1 MALPK
6 VFLDLMKFLD
16 PFIAAAKPYSLK
28 LQALVRA
35 RSIELS
41 ALAIEHSIELRALA
55 TEYSLQIRAFVA
67 RYPKH
72 VTAVLAAVLLG
83 GGGGAFAVANLGP
96 DASKLPVTI
105 LVEALETPHLE
116 AQVAALEQKTLK
128 LYRNDMTRG
137 SDTAESLLR
146 RLGLIDA
153 AAANFIRKTPEVRQA
168 LLNRSGR
175 NVSVEANEQQQLMTL
190 TTRWLKSDND
200 TQYQRMVI
208 TRTAHNQFSVRTDSA
223 PLSASVRMS
232 GGTVASSLYAASDE
246 ARLPDTV
253 TRQLA
258 DVFSGQIDFHRALR
272 KGAVFSVVY
281 ETLEAEGEPLRT
293 GRLLSAEIVNGQK
306 TYDAVWFQEPG
317 QKGAY
322 YTLKGDSLR
331 RAFLASPVP
340 YSRRTSGFGM
350 REHPIFHTQRAH
362 TGVDYAAPT
371 GTAAIAVSDGV
382 VVESGF
388 QGGYGNMVVVQH
400 NPRQSTVYAHLS
412 RINVRKGQS
421 IKQGDT
427 VGAVGSTGWATGPH
441 LHFEFRIGGRHVDP
455 LTLAQQGSAE
465 PISTALRPQFN
476 QRAQFARS
484 QLMAAAQMRQGNV
497 Q

>member
-1 MALPK
+1 MNFINR
-6 VFLDLMKFLD
+6 FLT
-16 PFIAAAKPYSLK
+16 IAKPYCL
-28 LQALVRA
+28 
-35 RSIELS
+35 ELW
-41 ALAIEHSIELRALA
+41 ALAIAHSHTLRAV
-55 TEYSLQIRAFVA
+55 VA
-67 RYPKH
+67 RHPKH
-72 VTAVLAAVLLG
+72 VTAALALVLLG

-96 DASKLPVTI
+96 DASNLPVRI
-105 LVEALETPHLE
+105 LVENLETPHLE
-116 AQVAALEQKTLK
+116 QQIAELEQKTLK
-128 LYRNDMTRG
+128 LYRNDITRG

-146 RLGLIDA
+146 RLGLLDSA
-153 AAANFIRKTPEVRQA
+153 AAAYIRQTPEVRQA

-175 NVSVEANEQQQLMTL
+175 NVSVEANEQQQLLTL
-190 TTRWLKSDND
+190 TTRWLKNDND

-208 TRTAHNQFSVRTDSA
+208 TRNDNNKFSVRTDSA
-223 PLSASVRMS
+223 PLTASVRMT

-246 ARLPDTV
+246 ARLPDNV

-281 ETLEAEGEPLRT
+281 ETLEAEGEPLRA
-293 GRLLSAEIVNGQK
+293 GRLLSAEITNDKK

-322 YTLKGDSLR
+322 YTMSGDSLR
-331 RAFLASPVP
+331 RAFLASPMP

-362 TGVDYAAPT
+362 MGVDYAAPT
-371 GTAAIAVSDGV
+371 GTPVISVADGV

-388 QGGYGNMVVVQH
+388 SGGFGNMVVVQH
-400 NPRQSTVYAHLS
+400 NARQSTVYAHLS
-412 RINVRKGQS
+412 KIGVRKGQAV
-421 IKQGDT
+421 KQGDNL
-427 VGAVGSTGWATGPH
+427 GAVGSTGWATGPH
-441 LHFEFRIGGRHVDP
+441 LHFEFRINGRHVDP
-455 LTLAQQGSAE
+455 LTLAQQGSSE
-465 PISTALRPQFN
+465 PISAALRPQFD
-476 QRAQFARS
+476 QRAQYART

>member
-1 MALPK
+1 MNFFNQLVTK
-6 VFLDLMKFLD
+6 
-16 PFIAAAKPYSLK
+16 AKPYSL
-28 LQALVRA
+28 
-35 RSIELS
+35 ELLDM
-41 ALAIEHSIELRALA
+41 AKDHSETLRQL
-55 TEYSLQIRAFVA
+55 LA

-72 VTAVLAAVLLG
+72 ITTVVAAVLLG

-96 DASKLPVTI
+96 DAAKLPVST
-105 LVEALETPHLE
+105 LVETIQTPNLEI
-116 AQVAALEQKTLK
+116 QVAALEQLSLK
-128 LYRNDMTRG
+128 LYRNDITRG

-146 RLGLIDA
+146 RLGLVDS
-153 AAANFIRKTPEVRQA
+153 AAANYIRKTPEVRQA

-175 NVSVEANEQQQLMTL
+175 NVSVEANEQQQMLTL

-200 TQYQRMVI
+200 SQFQRMVI
-208 TRTAHNQFSVRTDSA
+208 TRSADNKFSVRTDTA
-223 PLSASVRMS
+223 PLTASVRMA

-258 DVFSGQIDFHRALR
+258 DVFSGHIDFHRALR

-293 GRLLSAEIVNGQK
+293 GRLLSAEITNDKK

-322 YTLKGDSLR
+322 YTMDGDSLR

-350 REHPIFHTQRAH
+350 RQHPILHTQRAH

-371 GTAAIAVSDGV
+371 GTPVMSVADGV
-382 VVESGF
+382 VSESSY
-388 QGGYGNMVVVQH
+388 QGAYGNMVVIQH
-400 NPRQSTVYAHLS
+400 NANQSTVYAHLS
-412 RINVRKGQS
+412 RMNVRKGQT
-421 IKQGDT
+421 IKQGET
-427 VGAVGSTGWATGPH
+427 VGAVGSTGLSTGPH
-441 LHFEFRIGGRHVDP
+441 LHFEFRINGRHVDP

-465 PISTALRPQFN
+465 PISAAMRPQFN
-476 QRAQFARS
+476 QRTQYARS

>member
-1 MALPK
+1 MNFINQ
-6 VFLDLMKFLD
+6 FLT
-16 PFIAAAKPYSLK
+16 IAKPYS
-28 LQALVRA
+28 QAL
-35 RSIELS
+35 L
-41 ALAIEHSIELRALA
+41 ALAKAHSETL
-55 TEYSLQIRAFVA
+55 RAFVV
-67 RYPKH
+67 RHPQH

-96 DASKLPVTI
+96 DASNLPVRT
-105 LVEALETPHLE
+105 LVETLETPKLE
-116 AQVAALEQKTLK
+116 QQVAALEQKTLK
-128 LYRNDMTRG
+128 LYRNDITRG

-146 RLGLIDA
+146 RLGLVDSA
-153 AAANFIRKTPEVRQA
+153 AAAYIRQNPEVRQA

-175 NVSVEANEQQQLMTL
+175 NVSVEANEQQQLLTL
-190 TTRWLKSDND
+190 TTRWLKSDSD
-200 TQYQRMVI
+200 SQFQRLVI
-208 TRTAHNQFSVRTDSA
+208 TRNDNNKFSVRTDTA
-223 PLSASVRMS
+223 PLTASVRMA

-293 GRLLSAEIVNGQK
+293 GRLLSAEITNDKK

-322 YTLKGDSLR
+322 YTMKGDSLR

-350 REHPIFHTQRAH
+350 RQHPILHTQRAH

-371 GTAAIAVSDGV
+371 GTPVMSVADGV
-382 VVESGF
+382 VVESSY
-388 QGGYGNMVVVQH
+388 QGAYGNMVVVQH
-400 NPRQSTVYAHLS
+400 NGQQATVYAHLS
-412 RINVRKGQS
+412 RMQVKRGQS
-421 IKQGDT
+421 IKQGD
-427 VGAVGSTGWATGPH
+427 VIGAVGTTGLSTGPH
-441 LHFEFRIGGRHVDP
+441 LHFEFRVNGRHVDP

-465 PISTALRPQFN
+465 PISSALRTQFN
-476 QRAQFARS
+476 QRAQVARS
-484 QLMAAAQMRQGNV
+484 QLMAAAQMRQGIV

>member
-1 MALPK
+1 MNFFDQSLTNAKAYGYKL
-6 VFLDLMKFLD
+6 L
-16 PFIAAAKPYSLK
+16 AQAKPYSLE
-28 LQALVRA
+28 LLAQAKA
-35 RSIELS
+35 
-41 ALAIEHSIELRALA
+41 HSETL
-55 TEYSLQIRAFVA
+55 RAFVA
-67 RYPKH
+67 RHPQH
-72 VTAVLAAVLLG
+72 VTGVVAAVLLG

-96 DASKLPVTI
+96 DAANLPVRT
-105 LVEALETPHLE
+105 LVETLETPNLE
-116 AQVAALEQKTLK
+116 AQVAALEQKTLR
-128 LYRNDMTRG
+128 LYRNDITRG
-137 SDTAESLLR
+137 TDTPESLLR
-146 RLGLIDA
+146 RLGLVDSA
-153 AAANFIRKTPEVRQA
+153 AAAFIRKNPEARQA

-175 NVSVEANEQQQLMTL
+175 NVSVEANEQQQLLTL

-200 TQYQRMVI
+200 SQFQRMVI
-208 TRTAHNQFSVRTDSA
+208 TRTDKNTFTVRTDTA
-223 PLSASVRMS
+223 PLTASVRMA

-293 GRLLSAEIVNGQK
+293 GRLLSAEITNDKK

-322 YTLKGDSLR
+322 YTMKGDSLR

-340 YSRRTSGFGM
+340 YSRLTSGFGT
-350 REHPIFHTQRAH
+350 RLHPILQTQRAH

-371 GTAAIAVSDGV
+371 GTPVIAVADGIV
-382 VVESGF
+382 SESSY
-388 QGGYGNMVVVQH
+388 QGAYGNMVVVQH
-400 NPRQSTVYAHLS
+400 NARQSTVYAHLS
-412 RINVRKGQS
+412 RMNVKRGQA
-421 IKQGDT
+421 IKQGDII
-427 VGAVGSTGWATGPH
+427 GAVGTTGQSTGPH

-465 PISTALRPQFN
+465 PISAAVRPQFN
-476 QRAQFARS
+476 QRAQVARS
-484 QLMAAAQMRQGNV
+484 QLMAAAQMRQGNI